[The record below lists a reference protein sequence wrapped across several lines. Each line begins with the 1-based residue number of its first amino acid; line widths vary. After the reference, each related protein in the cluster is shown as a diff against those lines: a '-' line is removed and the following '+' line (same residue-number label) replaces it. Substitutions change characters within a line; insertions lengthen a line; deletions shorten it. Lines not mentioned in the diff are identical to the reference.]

1 MTAKIDASNLANI
14 RLQGVTEASAGM
26 QASPEIIAQH
36 VRLRMGNYVRRYVS
50 VMKEEA
56 PRGMTGKLREGI
68 GYRIEENP
76 GVFQAIISSKAPYTT
91 WVVNG
96 RGEVRPIRAH
106 CLHWVQAGGWSGQA
120 FVRSGPVEVFAMRS
134 GPTKPNNFPGRAKA
148 RMGGEYS
155 SMATKM
161 LSDITRDIA
170 QYGQGGGGVTNLSG
184 ISGAAAGAGLFSDAF
199 SRMASRLAGRA
210 AQFIESEYL

>member
-1 MTAKIDASNLANI
+1 MTKIDASNLATI
-14 RLQGVTEASAGM
+14 RLQGVAEASAGM
-26 QASPEIIAQH
+26 QASPEIIARH
-36 VRLRMGNYVRRYVS
+36 IRLRMGAYTRQYVQ
-50 VMKEEA
+50 VMREEA

-68 GYRIEENP
+68 GYRIEEVP
-76 GVFQAIISSKAPYTT
+76 GMFKATISSKAPYTM

-106 CLHWVQAGGWSGQA
+106 CLHWIQAGGWSGQA

-134 GPTKPNNFPGRAKA
+134 GPTKPNDFPGRARA

-161 LSDITRDIA
+161 LSDVTNDIA
-170 QYGQGGGGVTNLSG
+170 RYGRGAGGVTDLSG
-184 ISGAAAGAGLFSDAF
+184 ISGAASGAGLFSDAF

-210 AQFIESEYL
+210 AQFLESEYL